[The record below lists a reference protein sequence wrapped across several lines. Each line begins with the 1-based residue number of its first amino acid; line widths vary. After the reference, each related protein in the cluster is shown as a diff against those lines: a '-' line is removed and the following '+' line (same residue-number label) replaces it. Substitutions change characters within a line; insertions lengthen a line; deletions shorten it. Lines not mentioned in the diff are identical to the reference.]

1 MSDVKQFTYDELNE
15 HKTRDSLWLT
25 IHKKVYDVTA
35 FLDEHPGGDEVLLEE
50 AGRDGTEA
58 FEDVGHSDE
67 ARDMLL
73 KMYLGELKASEFAK
87 NTTTAANGSAQSGA
101 PAPSPVRFLM
111 PVMVLI
117 AWWVYRQYFA

>member
-1 MSDVKQFTYDELNE
+1 MSDVKQFTYAELE
-15 HKTRDSLWLT
+15 DHKTRKSLWLV

-73 KMYLGELKASEFAK
+73 KMYLGNLAPSEASK
-87 NTTTAANGSAQSGA
+87 NTTTAANGTAQSGT
-101 PAPSPVRFLM
+101 PAASPVRFLM
-111 PVMVLI
+111 PLIVLI
-117 AWWVYRQYFA
+117 AWYVYRQYFA

>member
-1 MSDVKQFTYDELNE
+1 MSDVKLFTYADLEE
-15 HKTRDSLWLT
+15 HKSRNSLWLT

-73 KMYLGELKASEFAK
+73 KMYLGNLNPAEAAK
-87 NTTTAANGSAQSGA
+87 NTTTANGKAQSGT
-101 PAPSPVRFLM
+101 PAPSAARFLM
-111 PVMVLI
+111 PIMVIL